1 VVTVLGLCRNRA
13 IVHATPTGMASATSK
28 ITGMIAARTYAT
40 RCGRCTAAGCDAAT
54 NTGESCGGG
63 HLGSALDMRNGSQV
77 AIQVPGYEG
86 SGHPARLACDT
97 IEHLARITPA
107 ALEQRAE

>member
-1 VVTVLGLCRNRA
+1 
-13 IVHATPTGMASATSK
+13 
-28 ITGMIAARTYAT
+28 
-40 RCGRCTAAGCDAAT
+40 
-54 NTGESCGGG
+54 
-63 HLGSALDMRNGSQV
+63 MRNGSQV

-107 ALEQRAE
+107 ALEQRTE